1 MNNTSPKLIPVQNS
15 NGVGISTIA
24 YDSNTM
30 DATVT
35 LSVGFSTIN
44 SFPFSVNDEVL
55 VEGVS
60 VGVGST
66 GKGFNTE
73 NYDYKLFTIK
83 SVTENLGGIG
93 TVSFSLEGFVKSGDC
108 LLYTSPSPRDAT
120 LSRMP
125 SSA

>member
-35 LSVGFSTIN
+35 LAVGFSTIN

-73 NYDYKLFTIK
+73 NYDYKLF
-83 SVTENLGGIG
+83 
-93 TVSFSLEGFVKSGDC
+93 
-108 LLYTSPSPRDAT
+108 YY
-120 LSRMP
+120 
-125 SSA
+125 